1 MSKHNGCINED
12 NSHWCGSL
20 SNNKVMTVC
29 GTQGRAQ
36 GGGRRRRNG
45 KSKRAG
51 KRGGGRLYSLL
62 ANVDQKILGRA
73 AGSGAYVA
81 VPGDDVGLNACTN
94 GTSRQY
100 YNEELYGLK
109 PLKAASL
116 SGGSR
121 KTKRRGGRKS
131 KRRGSKRR
139 GSKRGGSILNFG
151 GTQSGCGCGYSL
163 GDDYTGKSC
172 DHQLG
177 FSALAGGRK
186 KKRSRVSKKKG
197 GSCGCGLK
205 GGKRRTRR
213 TRRRHGKRGGST
225 TPTAFKD
232 PNGYSL
238 GGPGYTPKELL
249 YGALS
254 TPAPYKPYNNCN

>member
-1 MSKHNGCINED
+1 MSKYSGCINED
-12 NSHWCGSL
+12 NSHCAASF
-20 SNNKVMTVC
+20 SNDRVMKAC
-29 GTQGRAQ
+29 ANRGQQ
-36 GGGRRRRNG
+36 SGGRRRRNS

-100 YNEELYGLK
+100 YNEELYGLS

-116 SGGSR
+116 SGGGCG
-121 KTKRRGGRKS
+121 KKHRGGRKS
-131 KRRGSKRR
+131 RRRG
-139 GSKRGGSILNFG
+139 GKRGGGVFNLG

-163 GDDYTGKSC
+163 GDDYAGSSC
-172 DHQLG
+172 GPQG
-177 FSALAGGRK
+177 FGGFGLLAGGRK
-186 KKRSRVSKKKG
+186 KKRSRVSKNKRG
-197 GSCGCGLK
+197 GCGCGLK

-213 TRRRHGKRGGST
+213 ARRTRRRHGKRGGSA